1 MYRSFVK
8 IWNKKKLYKIHGE
21 KINAA
26 LEMFE
31 YKIEEN
37 TDDKLVSVYKVKET
51 VDSIIRVFI
60 CMLWTRLLIGRCYEG
75 ATE

>member
-1 MYRSFVK
+1 MKS
-8 IWNKKKLYKIHGE
+8 KKLYKIHGE

-37 TDDKLVSVYKVKET
+37 TDEKLVSVYKVKES
-51 VDSIIRVFI
+51 VRKFRRYSLSKASDWL
-60 CMLWTRLLIGRCYEG
+60 MP
-75 ATE
+75 

>member
-1 MYRSFVK
+1 MKS
-8 IWNKKKLYKIHGE
+8 NKLYQLYGE

-37 TDDKLVSVYKVKET
+37 SDTKLVSVYKVKET
-51 VDSIIRVFI
+51 VCPTASFKKLYIFSYGMTYIITYSI
-60 CMLWTRLLIGRCYEG
+60 
-75 ATE
+75 

>member
-1 MYRSFVK
+1 MNIYRLIQFVPLLGQNLK
-8 IWNKKKLYKIHGE
+8 SKKLYKIYGE

-51 VDSIIRVFI
+51 VDSIIRVFKRI
-60 CMLWTRLLIGRCYEG
+60 L
-75 ATE
+75 

>member
-1 MYRSFVK
+1 MKS
-8 IWNKKKLYKIHGE
+8 KKLYKIHGE

-37 TDDKLVSVYKVKET
+37 TDEKLVSVYKVKET
-51 VDSIIRVFI
+51 VR
-60 CMLWTRLLIGRCYEG
+60 
-75 ATE
+75 